1 MCSLEDRVWTLSSG
15 NEALGAVSLRSPDN
29 LKYRMDIRETLDE
42 LELVLDLAALVGDLL
57 LSAVAC
63 QSRYIV

>member
-1 MCSLEDRVWTLSSG
+1 VWTLSSG

-29 LKYRMDIRETLDE
+29 IKDRMDIRETLNE

-57 LSAVAC
+57 LSAMAC
-63 QSRYIV
+63 QFRCTV